1 MNAHESFTLDEGLD
15 KNNVRT
21 ELIFEDGAVIKK
33 TSFDA
38 EPLIE
43 LAAKMRTDSE
53 GQRWGDGR
61 HIGFIPQHQ
70 LQHIMQTYESSEE
83 RKHQVLVYLRDHP
96 KLVTFD
102 KFLK

>member
-15 KNNVRT
+15 KNNTRT

-33 TSFDA
+33 TSYDA

-43 LAAKMRTDSE
+43 LAAKMRAGTA
-53 GQRWGDGR
+53 GQRWGDGQ
-61 HIGFIPQHQ
+61 HVGFIPQHE
-70 LQHIMQTYESSEE
+70 LQRILETYKSSEE
-83 RKHQVLVYLRDHP
+83 RKHQMLVYLRDHP